1 MRKGK
6 IIGVLALSL
15 FLTPV
20 YSNGQNARK
29 FYKAGNVFVEKNA
42 YADAIVQFSKSVELD
57 PDYTKAYLAR
67 AKAFEHTGNDVQAA
81 EDYKRA
87 IVFLPKDSKVHYQA
101 GRMLNRVGNYVE
113 ALHMLNRATGLS
125 RKNLLAYQE
134 KIITLIALE
143 DFDRAYQV
151 ADSALHLKKSK
162 SPLNYYNRGL
172 VAEKLENYP
181 QAQKDFSS
189 AIGTNSNFIDA
200 YLSRARIE
208 VLQNRLD
215 VAMNDCS
222 RVLAKDDRNIEAYMI
237 RSEIYVKQLEYPNAI
252 NDVSRIILIDPVNAD
267 MYVLRGTY
275 YQNFNQHPNA
285 INDFSKAIDIS
296 PGNPGMYFLRAKSYE
311 EILDYKKAK
320 RDYEAI
326 GSLSKY
332 DGEALRLKDEAEQRL
347 FEINRESVK
356 PAISIIEPDV
366 LAGYTL
372 NLALGKDEVLI
383 KGKIVE
389 ESDLKSLLVNGS
401 IVHYEKKDEHYEFL
415 ASVDISSATE
425 IVILVSDIYENESNK
440 IFTIK
445 RTEIVGPEIMIVAP
459 YSSDNGE
466 VYLDN
471 NEDNVYVEG
480 RIEDESL
487 LKSIM
492 IEGVTASYRPD
503 MENPTFSATINIMNK
518 NQFTVIAE
526 DIFGNVSSRTFILN
540 RAGIATQD
548 NPMGKTWVVFI
559 QNSKYETFASLEGP
573 VKDVSLMKG
582 ALANYQINN
591 VITKQDM
598 TKEELEKFFSIEL
611 RDLVRSNQVNS
622 ILIWYAGHGKFIN
635 DVGYWIPIDAKRD
648 DEFTYFNISTLKGS
662 LQTYSK
668 YVTHTLV
675 VTDACESG
683 PTFYQAMRSI
693 PEERSCDDWKATRFK
708 SSQVFSS
715 AGYELATDNSQ
726 FTRTFANALS
736 NNPNACIPIESIVS
750 QVTIAVAKNNQQRP
764 QFGKIAGM
772 EDENGTFFFI
782 AK

>member
-6 IIGVLALSL
+6 IVVVLALSL

-20 YSNGQNARK
+20 YSNGQTAKK
-29 FYKAGNVFVEKNA
+29 FYKAGTVFVEKNA
-42 YADAIVQFSKSVELD
+42 YADAIVQFSKSVEMD

-67 AKAFEHTGNDVQAA
+67 AKAFELTGNDVQAA

-87 IVFLPKDSKVHYQA
+87 IVFLPKDSEVHYQA
-101 GRMLNRVGNYVE
+101 GRMLNRIGNYVE
-113 ALHMLNRATGLS
+113 AIHLLNRATSLS
-125 RKNLLAYQE
+125 RKNLPAYQE

-143 DFDRAYQV
+143 DFERAYQV
-151 ADSALHLKKSK
+151 ADSAIQLKKT
-162 SPLNYYNRGL
+162 PLNYYNRGL
-172 VAEKLENYP
+172 VAEKMENYP

-189 AIGTNSNFIDA
+189 AISTNTNFIDA

-208 VLQNRLD
+208 VIQNRLE

-222 RVLAKDDRNIEAYMI
+222 KVLDRDDRNIEAYLI
-237 RSEIYVKQLEYPNAI
+237 RSKIYVKRLEYPNAI

-267 MYVLRGTY
+267 MYILRGTY
-275 YQNFNQHPNA
+275 YQEFNQHPNA

-296 PGNPGMYFLRAKSYE
+296 PGNPEMYFLRAKSYE

-356 PAISIIEPDV
+356 PAISIIEPKLID
-366 LAGYTL
+366 GIM
-372 NLALGKDEVLI
+372 NLPIGKNEVLI
-383 KGKIVE
+383 KGKVEE
-389 ESDLKSLLVNGS
+389 ESDIKSILVNGLV
-401 IVHYEKKDEHYEFL
+401 VHYEKKDEHYEFL
-415 ASVDISSATE
+415 ASVDMSSVAE
-425 IVILVSDIYENESNK
+425 IVILVNDIYENEGK
-440 IFTIK
+440 KVFVIK
-445 RTEIVGPEIMIVAP
+445 RTEINGPEILIVAP

-471 NEDNVYVEG
+471 LEDNVYVEG
-480 RIEDESL
+480 KIEDESL
-487 LKSIM
+487 IKSIM
-492 IEGVTASYRPD
+492 IGGVTASYRPD
-503 MENPTFSATINIMNK
+503 MENPVFSATINIMNQ

-526 DIFGNVSSRTFILN
+526 DVFGNVSSRTFFLN
-540 RAGIATQD
+540 REGIATQD

-559 QNSKYETFASLEGP
+559 QNSKYESFASLEGP

-591 VITKQDM
+591 IITKQDM
-598 TKEELEKFFSIEL
+598 TKDELDKFFSIEL

-622 ILIWYAGHGKFIN
+622 IMIWYAGHGKFIN
-635 DVGYWIPIDAKRD
+635 DVGYWIPVDAKRD

-683 PTFYQAMRSI
+683 PTFYQAMRSVS
-693 PEERSCDDWKATRFK
+693 EERSCDDWKATRFK

-750 QVTIAVAKNNQQRP
+750 QVTLAVAKNNQQRP

>member
-6 IIGVLALSL
+6 IIGILALSL

-20 YSNGQNARK
+20 YSNGQNAKK
-29 FYKAGNVFVEKNA
+29 FYKAGTKFVEKNA
-42 YADAIVQFSKSVELD
+42 YSDAIVQFSKSVELD

-67 AKAFEHTGNDVQAA
+67 AKAFEITGNDVQAA

-87 IVFLPKDSKVHYQA
+87 IVFLPKNSEVHYQA
-101 GRMLNRVGNYVE
+101 GRMLNRIGNYVE

-134 KIITLIALE
+134 KVITLIALE
-143 DFDRAYQV
+143 DFTRAYQV
-151 ADSALHLKKSK
+151 ADSAIQLKKN
-162 SPLNYYNRGL
+162 PLNYYNRGL
-172 VAEKLENYP
+172 VAEKMENYP

-189 AIGTNSNFIDA
+189 AIGYNSYFIDA
-200 YLSRARIE
+200 YLSRARVE
-208 VLQNRLD
+208 VFQNRLD
-215 VAMNDCS
+215 MAMNDCS
-222 RVLAKDDRNIEAYMI
+222 KVLERDDRNSEAYLI
-237 RSEIYVKQLEYPNAI
+237 RSEIYVKRLEYPNAI
-252 NDVSRIILIDPVNAD
+252 NDISRIILIDPVNAD
-267 MYVLRGTY
+267 MYILRGTY
-275 YQNFNQHPNA
+275 YQDFNQHPNA
-285 INDFSKAIDIS
+285 INDFSKAINLS
-296 PGNPGMYFLRAKSYE
+296 PGNPKMYFLRAKSYE
-311 EILDYKKAK
+311 EILDYKNAK
-320 RDYEAI
+320 NDYEAI

-356 PAISIIEPDV
+356 PAISIIEPELID
-366 LAGYTL
+366 GIM
-372 NLALGKDEVLI
+372 NLPIGKNEVLI
-383 KGKIVE
+383 KGKVEE
-389 ESDLKSLLVNGS
+389 ESDLKSILVNGS
-401 IVHYEKKDEHYEFL
+401 VVHYEKKDEHYEFL
-415 ASVDISSATE
+415 ASVDISSAAE
-425 IVILVSDIYENESNK
+425 IVILVNDIYENEGK
-440 IFTIK
+440 KLFAIK
-445 RTEIVGPEIMIVAP
+445 RTEINGPEILIVAP

-471 NEDNVYVEG
+471 LEDNVYVEG
-480 RIEDESL
+480 KIEDESL
-487 LKSIM
+487 IKSIM
-492 IEGVTASYRPD
+492 IGGVTASYRPD
-503 MENPTFSATINIMNK
+503 MENPAFSATINIMNK

-526 DIFGNVSSRTFILN
+526 DVFGNVSSRTFILN

-582 ALANYQINN
+582 ALVNYQINN

-611 RDLVRSNQVNS
+611 RDMVRSNQVNS
-622 ILIWYAGHGKFIN
+622 IMIWYAGHGKFIN
-635 DVGYWIPIDAKRD
+635 DVGYWIPVDAKRD
-648 DEFTYFNISTLKGS
+648 DEFTYFNISTLKSS
-662 LQTYSK
+662 LQTFSK

-683 PTFYQAMRSI
+683 PTFYQAMRSVV
-693 PEERSCDDWKATRFK
+693 EERSCDDWKATRFK

-750 QVTIAVAKNNQQRP
+750 QVTLAVAKNNQQRP

>member
-1 MRKGK
+1 MGKGK
-6 IIGVLALSL
+6 IIGILALSL

-20 YSNGQNARK
+20 YSNGQNAKK
-29 FYKAGNVFVEKNA
+29 FYKAGTVFVEKNA

-57 PDYTKAYLAR
+57 PDYTKAYIAR
-67 AKAFEHTGNDVQAA
+67 AKAFELTGNDVQAA

-87 IVFLPKDSKVHYQA
+87 IVFLPKDSEVHYQA
-101 GRMLNRVGNYVE
+101 GRLFNRVGNYIE
-113 ALHMLNRATGLS
+113 ALHMLNRANSLS
-125 RKNLLAYQE
+125 RKNLPAYQE
-134 KIITLIALE
+134 KVITLIALE
-143 DFDRAYQV
+143 DFERAYQV
-151 ADSALHLKKSK
+151 ADSAIQLKKN
-162 SPLNYYNRGL
+162 PLNYYNRGL
-172 VAEKLENYP
+172 VAEKMENYP
-181 QAQKDFSS
+181 QAQRDFSS

-208 VLQNRLD
+208 VMQNRLD

-222 RVLAKDDRNIEAYMI
+222 KALAKDDKNIEAYLI
-237 RSEIYVKQLEYPNAI
+237 RSKIYVKRLEYPNAI
-252 NDVSRIILIDPVNAD
+252 NDISRIILIDPVNAD
-267 MYVLRGTY
+267 MYVLRGSY
-275 YQNFNQHPNA
+275 YQDFNQHPNA
-285 INDFSKAIDIS
+285 INDFSKAIDLS
-296 PGNPGMYFLRAKSYE
+296 PGNPKMYFLRAKSYE
-311 EILDYKKAK
+311 EILDYKNA
-320 RDYEAI
+320 RNDYEAI

-356 PAISIIEPDV
+356 PAISIVDPE
-366 LAGYTL
+366 LANNIM
-372 NLALGKDEVLI
+372 NLPIGKNEILI
-383 KGKIVE
+383 KGKVEE

-401 IVHYEKKDEHYEFL
+401 VVHYEKKDEHYEFL
-415 ASVDISSATE
+415 ASVDMSSIDE
-425 IVILVSDIYENESNK
+425 IVILVNDIYENEGK
-440 IFTIK
+440 KVFTVK
-445 RTEIVGPEIMIVAP
+445 RTEINGPGILIVAP
-459 YSSDNGE
+459 YASDNGE

-503 MENPTFSATINIMNK
+503 MLNPAFSATINIMNK
-518 NQFTVIAE
+518 NQFTVMAE
-526 DIFGNVSSRTFILN
+526 DVFGNVSSSTFYLN
-540 RAGIATQD
+540 REGIATQD

-559 QNSKYETFASLEGP
+559 QNSNYETFASLKGP

-591 VITKQDM
+591 IITKQDM
-598 TKEELEKFFSIEL
+598 TKEELGKFFSIEL

-635 DVGYWIPIDAKRD
+635 DVGYWIPVDAKRD

-693 PEERSCDDWKATRFK
+693 PEERSCDDWRATRFK

-715 AGYELATDNSQ
+715 AGYELAVDNSQ

-750 QVTIAVAKNNQQRP
+750 QVTLAVAKNNQQRP

>member
-6 IIGVLALSL
+6 IICALAFCI

-20 YSNGQNARK
+20 YSNGQSAKK
-29 FYKAGNVFVEKNA
+29 FFKVGKEFVESNA
-42 YADAIVQFSKSVELD
+42 YADAIVQFSKAVELN
-57 PDYTKAYLAR
+57 PDYSKAYLAR
-67 AKAFEHTGNDVQAA
+67 AQAFEFTGNDVQAA

-87 IVFLPKDSKVHYQA
+87 IVFMPKNSEVHYQA
-101 GRMLNRVGNYVE
+101 GRMLNKIANYHE
-113 ALHMLNRATGLS
+113 ALRMLNRATGLS
-125 RKNLLAYQE
+125 RKNLLAYQQ
-134 KIITLIALE
+134 KVQTLIALE
-143 DFDRAYQV
+143 DYSLAYQV
-151 ADSALHLKKSK
+151 ADTALLLKK

-172 VAEKLENYP
+172 VAEKMQNYP
-181 QAQKDFSS
+181 QAEKDFSK
-189 AIGTNSNFIDA
+189 AIGGNPNFIDA
-200 YLSRARIE
+200 YLSRAGVE
-208 VLQNRLD
+208 VMQNRLD
-215 VAMNDCS
+215 EAMNDCS
-222 RVLAKDDRNIEAYMI
+222 KVLAKDDRNIEAYMI
-237 RSEIYVKQLEYPNAI
+237 RSEIYVKRLEYPNAI
-252 NDVSRIILIDPVNAD
+252 NDISRIILIDPVNAD
-267 MYVLRGTY
+267 MYILRGSY
-275 YQNFNQHPNA
+275 YQDFNQHPNA
-285 INDFSKAIDIS
+285 INDFSNAININ
-296 PGNPGMYFLRAKSYE
+296 PGNPQMYFLRAKSYE
-311 EILDYKKAK
+311 GILDYKKAK
-320 RDYEAI
+320 RDYETI

-356 PAISIIEPDV
+356 PVISIIEPEV
-366 LAGYTL
+366 LTGYTL
-372 NLALGKDEVLI
+372 NLPLGKDEVLI
-383 KGKIVE
+383 KGKIEE

-401 IVHYEKKDEHYEFL
+401 VVHYEKKDEHYEFL

-440 IFTIK
+440 IFAIK
-445 RTEIVGPEIMIVAP
+445 RTEIIGPEIMIVAP

-471 NEDNVYVEG
+471 NEDNIYVEG

-503 MENPTFSATINIMNK
+503 MKNPSFSATINIMNK

-526 DIFGNVSSRTFILN
+526 DVFGNVSSRTFYLN
-540 RAGIATQD
+540 REGIATQD

-559 QNSKYETFASLEGP
+559 QNSKYESFASLEGP
-573 VKDVSLMKG
+573 VKDVSLMKR

-591 VITKQDM
+591 IITKQDM

-622 ILIWYAGHGKFIN
+622 IMIWYAGHGKFIN
-635 DVGYWIPIDAKRD
+635 DVGYWIPVNAKRD
-648 DEFTYFNISTLKGS
+648 DEFSYFNISTLKAS

-693 PEERSCDDWKATRFK
+693 SEERSCDDWKATRFK

-750 QVTIAVAKNNQQRP
+750 QVTLAVAKNNQQRP

>member
-6 IIGVLALSL
+6 IIGILTLSL

-20 YSNGQNARK
+20 YSNGQNAKK
-29 FYKAGNVFVEKNA
+29 FYKAGTVFVEKNA

-67 AKAFEHTGNDVQAA
+67 AKAFELTGNDVQAA

-87 IVFLPKDSKVHYQA
+87 IVFLPKNSDVHYQA

-113 ALHMLNRATGLS
+113 ALNMLNRATGLS

-134 KIITLIALE
+134 KVTTLLALE
-143 DFDRAYQV
+143 DFERAYQV
-151 ADSALHLKKSK
+151 ADSAIQLKKN
-162 SPLNYYNRGL
+162 PLNYYNRGL
-172 VAEKLENYP
+172 VAEKMENYP
-181 QAQKDFSS
+181 QAHKDFSS
-189 AIGTNSNFIDA
+189 AISTNPNYIDA

-208 VLQNRLD
+208 VQQNRLD

-222 RVLAKDDRNIEAYMI
+222 KALARDDRNIEAYMI
-237 RSEIYVKQLEYPNAI
+237 RSKIYVKRLEYPNAI

-267 MYVLRGTY
+267 MYILRGTY
-275 YQNFNQHPNA
+275 YQDFNQHPNA
-285 INDFSKAIDIS
+285 INDFSKAIDLS
-296 PGNPGMYFLRAKSYE
+296 PGNPEMYFLRAKSYE

-320 RDYEAI
+320 RDYETI

-356 PAISIIEPDV
+356 PAISIIEPEV
-366 LAGYTL
+366 LSGYTL
-372 NLALGKDEVLI
+372 NLPLGKDEVLI
-383 KGKIVE
+383 KGQIKE
-389 ESDLKSLLVNGS
+389 ESNIKSLLINGS
-401 IVHYEKKDEHYEFL
+401 EVHYEKKDEHYEFL

-445 RTEIVGPEIMIVAP
+445 RTEILGPEIMIVAP

-480 RIEDESL
+480 KIEDESL

-526 DIFGNVSSRTFILN
+526 DVFGNVSSRTFILN
-540 RAGIATQD
+540 RAGIATQE

-622 ILIWYAGHGKFIN
+622 IMIWYAGHGKFIN

-683 PTFYQAMRSI
+683 PTFYQAMRSVS
-693 PEERSCDDWKATRFK
+693 EERSCDDWKATRFK

-750 QVTIAVAKNNQQRP
+750 QVTLAVAKNNQQRP